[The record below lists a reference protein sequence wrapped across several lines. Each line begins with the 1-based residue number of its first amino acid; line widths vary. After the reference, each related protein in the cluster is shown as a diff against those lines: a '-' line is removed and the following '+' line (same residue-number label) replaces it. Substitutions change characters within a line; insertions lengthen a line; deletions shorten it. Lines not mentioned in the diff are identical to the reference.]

1 MAPVLCTAGNNGRAG
16 GVGQAGAAAAVQH
29 GVLFLTFLS
38 PTACRSGGLAAQDR
52 EDRAAAGAVGGG
64 VPRVQDLPPPDVG
77 AGRAGDRVPP
87 VREGLDRAVGF
98 LVGFRPAQPDMHTVG
113 AVQGDVGE
121 GERGEFGAAVRAGE
135 PHQQQRGVAAGGH
148 PRRPAAR
155 LRGQRC
161 QQHPDVVQ

>member
-77 AGRAGDRVPP
+77 AGRAGHLNAWATTLAPQFAGCEASKGRDDRPP
-87 VREGLDRAVGF
+87 PE
-98 LVGFRPAQPDMHTVG
+98 
-113 AVQGDVGE
+113 
-121 GERGEFGAAVRAGE
+121 
-135 PHQQQRGVAAGGH
+135 H
-148 PRRPAAR
+148 P
-155 LRGQRC
+155 G
-161 QQHPDVVQ
+161 